1 MPAHPGIPG
10 KGPLN
15 GYFDDDDD
23 DGPQEGQHLTQTVVI
38 AV

>member
-1 MPAHPGIPG
+1 VPAHPGIPG

-23 DGPQEGQHLTQTVVI
+23 GPQEGQHLTETVVI